1 MQSGGGS
8 RGNKLQLPPASQ
20 GVTAV
25 AADSAA
31 EAGGAAEARQFAEQQ
46 EQLAVAREQNRRLQQ
61 QLRQR
66 GLVVQ
71 QQAGELSSLQ
81 AQLAAASV
89 TSRQAISPHW

>member
-8 RGNKLQLPPASQ
+8 RGHILQVPPTSQ
-20 GVTAV
+20 GTKAV
-25 AADSAA
+25 AADSNA

-46 EQLAVAREQNRRLQQ
+46 EQLAAAREQNRGLQQ

-66 GLVVQ
+66 ELLAQ
-71 QQAGELSSLQ
+71 QQARELSSLQ

-89 TSRQAISPHW
+89 TSRQPIPPHW